1 MRNSLAAMRTP
12 RSRRGILE
20 QTTAAGARGKP
31 DWAPRRAPRVV
42 IVASL

>member
-1 MRNSLAAMRTP
+1 MRTP

-31 DWAPRRAPRVV
+31 DWAPRRPILSRS
-42 IVASL
+42 SLALGSTT